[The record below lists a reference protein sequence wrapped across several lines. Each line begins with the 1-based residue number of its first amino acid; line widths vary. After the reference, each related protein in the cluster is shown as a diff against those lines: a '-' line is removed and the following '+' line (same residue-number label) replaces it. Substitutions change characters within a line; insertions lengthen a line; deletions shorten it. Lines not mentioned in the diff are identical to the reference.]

1 MKKESKKDTRTV
13 FLKFVAMLM
22 LIVSAILVHLEYI
35 MDATKPATPEPHVM
49 KVHIET
55 GDNAN
60 VEEEMRGEVEV
71 KTTDPTIQD
80 NEISAIIS
88 GDFKIQASAQE
99 KLEQYRMYLSNV
111 VRLSKKFLQHEDYD
125 REVEFLLQTK
135 DNYPNDVVKLL
146 KDLKDYRDEYLTSKD
161 EEYTKLDL
169 DGSFANR
176 MINKIVNI
184 EKKNPQ
190 YEIREA
196 EYIKLKSQ
204 LDGITVYF
212 YSKEF
217 LKKYLGN
224 D

>member
-1 MKKESKKDTRTV
+1 MKKESKTATGSS
-13 FLKFVAMLM
+13 LPKFIAMLM
-22 LIVSAILVHLEYI
+22 LIVSAILVHFEYI
-35 MDATKPATPEPHVM
+35 INRTKAAPEAHVM

-55 GDNAN
+55 GDKTK
-60 VEEEMRGEVEV
+60 VEEDTKDDVEEKASDLV
-71 KTTDPTIQD
+71 IEN

-88 GDFKIQASAQE
+88 EDFKIQASVQD
-99 KLEQYRMYLSNV
+99 KLEQYRLSLSNV
-111 VRLSKKFLQHEDYD
+111 AHLSEKFLQHKDYGL
-125 REVEFLLQTK
+125 EVEYLLQAK
-135 DNYPNDVVKLL
+135 DNYPNDVAKLL
-146 KDLKDYRDEYLTSKD
+146 KALKDYRDEYLTSKD

-169 DGSFANR
+169 EGSFTNR

-190 YEIREA
+190 YEIREV
-196 EYIKLKSQ
+196 EYTSLKSQ
-204 LDGITVYF
+204 LDDMIMYF